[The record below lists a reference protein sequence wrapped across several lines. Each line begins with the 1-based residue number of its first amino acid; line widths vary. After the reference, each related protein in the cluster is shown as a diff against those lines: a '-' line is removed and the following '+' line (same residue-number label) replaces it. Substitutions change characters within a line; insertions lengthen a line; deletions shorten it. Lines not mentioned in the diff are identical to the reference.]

1 VLDVDSQKM
10 LAARWAANQ
19 VQDGMVVG
27 LGSGSTAALAIR
39 ALGERVRQG
48 LKIIGVATS
57 ISTENLALSFRM
69 EVWPLEACRKVD
81 IGIDGADEVDP
92 DLNLVKGLGGA
103 LLREKLVGLAA
114 RELTIIVDEGKLVPV
129 LGSRSPV
136 PVEVVPYG
144 WRWTQSRI
152 EALGCKAVLRTD
164 GNDYYSTD
172 NGHYVFDCRFGPIA
186 DAPTLAQQL
195 KSITGVV
202 EHGLFLGL
210 ATRVVIG
217 KADGTVEIRVRQQ

>member
-1 VLDVDSQKM
+1 MLTTDAQKL
-10 LAARWAANQ
+10 LAANWAANQ

-48 LKIIGVATS
+48 LKITGVATS
-57 ISTENLALSFRM
+57 ISSWDLALSFRM

-81 IGIDGADEVDP
+81 VGIDGADEVDP
-92 DLNLVKGLGGA
+92 RLNLVKGLGGA
-103 LLREKLVGLAA
+103 LLREKLVGLAVG
-114 RELTIIVDEGKLVPV
+114 ELTIVVDEGKLVPV

-152 EALGCKAVLRTD
+152 EALGCKAVLRTA

-172 NGHYVFDCRFGPIA
+172 NGHYVLDCQFGTIA

-195 KSITGVV
+195 KAITGVV
-202 EHGLFLGL
+202 EHGLFLGI
-210 ATRVVIG
+210 ASRVVVG
-217 KADGTVEIRVRQQ
+217 KADGTVEVRVRQE

>member
-1 VLDVDSQKM
+1 MLSTDAQKL
-10 LAARWAANQ
+10 LAANWAANQ

-48 LKIIGVATS
+48 LKITGVATS
-57 ISTENLALSFRM
+57 ISSWDLALSFRM

-81 IGIDGADEVDP
+81 VGIDGADEVDP
-92 DLNLVKGLGGA
+92 RLNLVKGLGGA

-114 RELTIIVDEGKLVPV
+114 GELTIVVDEGKLVPA
-129 LGSRSPV
+129 LGSHSAV
-136 PVEVVPYG
+136 PVEIVPYG

-152 EALGCKAVLRTD
+152 EALGCRSVIRMDK
-164 GNDYYSTD
+164 NDYYSTD
-172 NGHYVFDCRFGPIA
+172 NGHYVLDCQFGTIA

-195 KSITGVV
+195 KAITGVV
-202 EHGLFLGL
+202 EHGLFLGI
-210 ATRVVIG
+210 ASRVVVG
-217 KADGTVEIRVRQQ
+217 KADGTVEVRVRQE